1 MSETKRKSRWGVGIF
16 LLYGGFVAAVLVVVA
31 FASLQEIQLV
41 EPDYYKQ
48 ELLFQQQIDRIKR
61 TLELP
66 TAVSFEYNR
75 PTGLI
80 TVNYPPEVERS
91 RLSGS
96 IALMRPSN
104 ADLDRTIAVLP
115 DSSGR
120 QEIDATQLARG
131 LWRVKVLWRIDTDE
145 YYNEDMIVIQ

>member
-1 MSETKRKSRWGVGIF
+1 MSEPKRKSLWGVGIF
-16 LLYGGFVAAVLVVVA
+16 VLYSGFVVAVLVVVA

-41 EPDYYKQ
+41 EQDYYQQ
-48 ELLFQQQIDRIKR
+48 ELVFQEQIDRIKR

-75 PTGLI
+75 PAGLI
-80 TVNYPPEVERS
+80 TINYPPEVERS

-96 IALMRPSN
+96 IAFMRPSN
-104 ADLDRTIAVLP
+104 ADLDHTVPVLP
-115 DSSGR
+115 DSTGR
-120 QEIDATQLARG
+120 QEINASLMAKG
-131 LWRVKVLWRIDTDE
+131 LWRVKALWKIDADE